1 MNYTDLQHQSFDF
14 QGHRGCRGLMPENT
28 IPGFL
33 KALDLGVTT
42 LEMDV
47 VITKNHEVISS
58 HEPWFSH
65 EISQNLHG
73 SAFTEA
79 EEKNHSIYKMS
90 FAETQKYDVGLKPHP
105 RFHDQESIPATKP
118 LLEAVIVESDK
129 YALQQNRPLPFYNI
143 ETKCL
148 PETDGIYHPSP
159 RVFSDLLLEVIFKT
173 GISERAIVQSFDIRT
188 LQYIRQN
195 HPEIKL
201 ALLVDNNLSPAEN
214 LDTLGF
220 TPDIYSPDFILVS
233 DNLIAFCRSKNM
245 KIIPWTV
252 NELREMKELISMGV
266 DGLISDFPNKY
277 LSL

>member
-1 MNYTDLQHQSFDF
+1 MTYADLLHQSFDF

-28 IPGFL
+28 IAGFL
-33 KALDLGVTT
+33 NALDLGVTT

-47 VITKNHEVISS
+47 VITKDRKVICS

-65 EISQNLHG
+65 EISQDPNG
-73 SAFTEA
+73 FAFAEV
-79 EEKNHSIYKMS
+79 EEKNHSIYKMT

-105 RFHDQESIPATKP
+105 RFPDQKNIPATKP
-118 LLEAVIVESDK
+118 LLENVIVESEK
-129 YALQQNRPLPFYNI
+129 HALKQNHLLPFYNI

-148 PETDGIYHPSP
+148 PETDDIFHPSP
-159 RVFSDLLLEVIFKT
+159 EVFCDLLMEVIFKT
-173 GISERAIVQSFDIRT
+173 GISERAIVQSFDMRT
-188 LQYIRQN
+188 LQYIHQN
-195 HPEIKL
+195 HPQIKL
-201 ALLVDNNLSPAEN
+201 ALLVENNLRVAEN
-214 LDTLGF
+214 IESLGF

-252 NELREMKELISMGV
+252 NELNDMKKLISMGV